1 MSLCAKTPHQ
11 LSKADDRKFYF
22 FLPLALPLPA
32 EPVDVTLLARDAA
45 GEALALTVSSCL
57 FCTLSVML
65 PVLTWCC
72 TDLDA
77 ILGFLLHRLFLLL
90 FGFLLIIRTLALAVL
105 ARVAT

>member
-11 LSKADDRKFYF
+11 LSKTDDRKFYF

-32 EPVDVTLLARDAA
+32 EPVDVTLLARDVA

-57 FCTLSVML
+57 FCALSVML
-65 PVLTWCC
+65 PVLTWCS
-72 TDLDA
+72 TNLDA
-77 ILGFLLHRLFLLL
+77 ILGLLLDRLFFLL
-90 FGFLLIIRTLALAVL
+90 FGFLLLVRTLTLAVL